1 MEATLGVVMS
11 TYSKPWLAFRGILG
25 NEDPM
30 LQGRCMHM
38 VLRVVPV
45 DASTKILVVVM
56 VVVVRDFA

>member
-1 MEATLGVVMS
+1 MS